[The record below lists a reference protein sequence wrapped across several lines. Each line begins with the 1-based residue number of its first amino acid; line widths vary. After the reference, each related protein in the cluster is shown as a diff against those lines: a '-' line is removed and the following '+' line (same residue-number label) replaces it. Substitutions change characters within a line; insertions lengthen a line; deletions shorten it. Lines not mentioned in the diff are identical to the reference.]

1 MGDLTCIEAES
12 LTDLYSFF
20 FILEKKMGT
29 MLLREEQ
36 RSRLRLEA
44 RIRELEDSV
53 REFKEEN
60 VKLKGRMDAMAS
72 VYPELSKNT
81 ILEWASVLR
90 AKDDE
95 IRRLRDSG
103 SAQQQPTVVV
113 RANQPSANS
122 ETTALR
128 AELDAAHARIRQL
141 ELLLAPESEVRLLGL
156 HVISLPL
163 TSAPVGHRAPQDGG

>member
-1 MGDLTCIEAES
+1 
-12 LTDLYSFF
+12 
-20 FILEKKMGT
+20 MGT
-29 MLLREEQ
+29 MLLHEEQ

-72 VYPELSKNT
+72 VYPELSKST

-103 SAQQQPTVVV
+103 SVQQSPTVVV
-113 RANQPSANS
+113 RANQPNGNS
-122 ETTALR
+122 ETTTTLR

-141 ELLLAPESEVRLLGL
+141 EILLAPESEVCLFGL
-156 HVISLPL
+156 HII
-163 TSAPVGHRAPQDGG
+163 HCF